1 MALGLQRQG
10 TTFFLIQ
17 LYLRTGETLQSPLN
31 ASILGNLLAFL
42 EQIQAP
48 FIVGGDWQNEPEALA
63 ATVIQSRF
71 KAQIISPDASTT
83 LQGSMID

>member
-31 ASILGNLLAFL
+31 AGILGHLLAFL
-42 EQIQAP
+42 EW
-48 FIVGGDWQNEPEALA
+48 V
-63 ATVIQSRF
+63 ATGKTSRRH
-71 KAQIISPDASTT
+71 
-83 LQGSMID
+83 

>member
-31 ASILGNLLAFL
+31 ASILCNLLAFL
-42 EQIQAP
+42 EQTQAP

-71 KAQIISPDASTT
+71 KAQIISPAGSTT